1 MTKDMLLQELT
12 LFWLKLR
19 YFGGLL
25 KDAPRIIW
33 EGSAG
38 VGQFADRWFA
48 VLTAVAVAIALIA
61 WLVRLIKA
69 PWKEKPGILLHALI
83 VLLIVAVILFFTL
96 RGIDIPA

>member
-1 MTKDMLLQELT
+1 MTKEMLLHELT

-19 YFGGLL
+19 YFAGIL

-48 VLTAVAVAIALIA
+48 VLTGAAVAVALLA
-61 WLVRLIKA
+61 WVVRLLKA
-69 PWKEKPGILLHALI
+69 PWKEKPGILLHTLV
-83 VLLIVAVILFFTL
+83 VLLIVAVILFFVL
-96 RGIDIPA
+96 RGIDVPV